1 MIGSCKT
8 NFEKSELIPHTR
20 ISSQS
25 QIENIYEVGEKIG
38 QGSFGKVFS
47 VTEKS
52 TGIKWAMKCIHKI
65 EKSLAIKLLER
76 EVAILKRVQH
86 ENIIQLKEVFET
98 HDKVFLIMEYCG
110 GGELAAELLKVKKFS
125 EVETKKIMSSLASA
139 IAYLHKSDIV
149 HRDLKLSNILLSDN
163 PIDDKDHLFIKVTD
177 FGLSVIKG
185 GVGHEN
191 MLNSFCGTLIYMA
204 PEVVENK
211 TYSQQCDVWAMGV
224 IAYQL
229 LCGSPPFISDD
240 EDSLMAQIRQ
250 GEFDFFSPDWDDIS
264 SEAKNCIQNML
275 HLDTGYRLTAAEVL
289 QHSWFTGVKKDSK
302 LNINVLEMMSSWKDD
317 LIKDHLKEDLQNEA
331 QNGDSENE
339 DAQDD
344 ETENVSVEDKR
355 KKSLV
360 NSKSVKTKKEVSP
373 TPTKTQAS
381 IMSASGSSRSTP
393 DRSFLSKSLVSR
405 PNKMGQFDKST
416 SSKQN
421 PEKNN
426 SMITQSRPQAKTRK
440 S

>member
-1 MIGSCKT
+1 
-8 NFEKSELIPHTR
+8 
-20 ISSQS
+20 
-25 QIENIYEVGEKIG
+25 
-38 QGSFGKVFS
+38 
-47 VTEKS
+47 
-52 TGIKWAMKCIHKI
+52 
-65 EKSLAIKLLER
+65 
-76 EVAILKRVQH
+76 
-86 ENIIQLKEVFET
+86 
-98 HDKVFLIMEYCG
+98 
-110 GGELAAELLKVKKFS
+110 
-125 EVETKKIMSSLASA
+125 
-139 IAYLHKSDIV
+139 
-149 HRDLKLSNILLSDN
+149 
-163 PIDDKDHLFIKVTD
+163 
-177 FGLSVIKG
+177 
-185 GVGHEN
+185 
-191 MLNSFCGTLIYMA
+191 
-204 PEVVENK
+204 
-211 TYSQQCDVWAMGV
+211 
-224 IAYQL
+224 
-229 LCGSPPFISDD
+229 
-240 EDSLMAQIRQ
+240 
-250 GEFDFFSPDWDDIS
+250 
-264 SEAKNCIQNML
+264 ML

-381 IMSASGSSRSTP
+381 SMSASGSSRSTP